1 MAAVVKGFRRL
12 PRKGMC
18 YGNSCRTHVDVTGRI
33 RRGAQRWCKKPLG
46 RWGVLIQQ
54 WMFDLA
60 SFREMQG
67 LSGGQTDK
75 DDEELRE
82 RFAPTGAVV
91 MGRRMFDEGEGPW
104 GDNPPYRMPVF
115 VLTHEDR
122 DTLVKEGGTT
132 FTFVTDGIE
141 SALEQAKAAAG
152 DKNVNIAGGADTVQQ
167 YIRARLLDELEI
179 HLAPLLFGEG
189 IRLFDKMGPEHIEL
203 ENMRVVTSPKVT
215 HLRFRVA
222 K

>member
-1 MAAVVKGFRRL
+1 MGIVTAHMSMSLDGYVAG
-12 PRKGMC
+12 PNAGA
-18 YGNSCRTHVDVTGRI
+18 GN
-33 RRGAQRWCKKPLG
+33 PLG
-46 RWGVLIQQ
+46 DGGVLIQQ

-67 LSGGQTDK
+67 LSGGQTNK
-75 DDEELRE
+75 DDEELRQ

-104 GDNPPYRMPVF
+104 GDNPPFRMPVF
-115 VLTHEDR
+115 VVTHQSRER
-122 DTLVKEGGTT
+122 LVKEGGTT

-141 SALEQAKAAAG
+141 SALEQAKVAAD

-167 YIRARLLDELEI
+167 VIRAGLLDELEI

-189 IRLFDKMGPEHIEL
+189 IRLFDKIGPQHVEL
-203 ENMRVVTSPKVT
+203 ENMRVVASSKVT
-215 HLRFRVA
+215 HLRFRVV

>member
-1 MAAVVKGFRRL
+1 MSMSLDGYVAGPNAWA
-12 PRKGMC
+12 
-18 YGNSCRTHVDVTGRI
+18 GN
-33 RRGAQRWCKKPLG
+33 PLG
-46 RWGVLIQQ
+46 DGGVRIQQ

-67 LSGGQTDK
+67 LTGGQSNK
-75 DDEELRE
+75 DDEELRQ

-104 GDNPPYRMPVF
+104 GDNPSFRMPVF
-115 VLTHEDR
+115 VVTHQPRER
-122 DTLVKEGGTT
+122 LVKEGGTT

-152 DKNVNIAGGADTVQQ
+152 DKDVNIAGGADTVQQ
-167 YIRARLLDELEI
+167 FIRAGLLDELEI

-189 IRLFDKMGPEHIEL
+189 IRLFDKIGPQHVEL
-203 ENMRVVTSPKVT
+203 ENIRVVASPQVT
-215 HLRFRVA
+215 HLRFRVV

>member
-1 MAAVVKGFRRL
+1 MGIVTAHMSMSVDGYVSGPNAGA
-12 PRKGMC
+12 
-18 YGNSCRTHVDVTGRI
+18 GN
-33 RRGAQRWCKKPLG
+33 PLG
-46 RWGVLIQQ
+46 DGGVLIQQ

-60 SFREMQG
+60 SFREIQG
-67 LSGGQTDK
+67 LSGGQTNK
-75 DDEELRE
+75 DDEELRQ
-82 RFAPTGAVV
+82 RFAPTGAAV

-104 GDNPPYRMPVF
+104 GDNPPFRMPVF

-132 FTFVTDGIE
+132 FTFVTAGIE

>member
-1 MAAVVKGFRRL
+1 MSMSLDGYVAGPNAGA
-12 PRKGMC
+12 
-18 YGNSCRTHVDVTGRI
+18 GN
-33 RRGAQRWCKKPLG
+33 PLG
-46 RWGVLIQQ
+46 DGGVRIQQ

-60 SFREMQG
+60 SFREIQG
-67 LSGGQTDK
+67 LSGGQTNA

-91 MGRRMFDEGEGPW
+91 MGRRMFAEGEEPW
-104 GDNPPYRMPVF
+104 GDTPPFRMPVF
-115 VLTHEDR
+115 VITHEAR

-152 DKNVNIAGGADTVQQ
+152 DKNVNIAGGADTVRQFVK
-167 YIRARLLDELEI
+167 AGLLDELEI
-179 HLAPLLFGEG
+179 HLAPVLFGEG
-189 IRLFDKMGPEHIEL
+189 IRLFDKMGPEPIEL
-203 ENMRVVTSPKVT
+203 ESMRVVASPRVT
-215 HLRFRVA
+215 HLRFRVV

>member
-1 MAAVVKGFRRL
+1 
-12 PRKGMC
+12 
-18 YGNSCRTHVDVTGRI
+18 
-33 RRGAQRWCKKPLG
+33 
-46 RWGVLIQQ
+46 VLIQQ

-60 SFREMQG
+60 SFREIQG
-67 LSGGQTDK
+67 LSGGQTNA
-75 DDEELRE
+75 DDEELRQ

-91 MGRRMFDEGEGPW
+91 LGRRMFDEGEGAW
-104 GDNPPYRMPVF
+104 GDNPPFRMPVF

-132 FTFVTDGIE
+132 FTFVTNGIE

-167 YIRARLLDELEI
+167 FIRAGLLDELEI

-203 ENMRVVTSPKVT
+203 ENMRVVSSPKVT

>member
-1 MAAVVKGFRRL
+1 MGIVTAHMSMSVDGYVAG
-12 PRKGMC
+12 PNAGA
-18 YGNSCRTHVDVTGRI
+18 GN
-33 RRGAQRWCKKPLG
+33 PLG
-46 RWGVLIQQ
+46 DEGVSIQQ

-60 SFREMQG
+60 SFREIQA
-67 LSGGQTDK
+67 LTGGQTNK

-91 MGRRMFDEGEGPW
+91 MGRRMFDEGEDPW
-104 GDNPPYRMPVF
+104 GDNPPYHMPVF
-115 VLTHEDR
+115 VVTHEARDR
-122 DTLVKEGGTT
+122 LVKDGGTT

-167 YIRARLLDELEI
+167 FIKAGLLDELEI

-189 IRLFDKMGPEHIEL
+189 IRLFDRMGPEHIEL
-203 ENMRVVTSPKVT
+203 ENIRVVASPRVT
-215 HLRFRVA
+215 HLRFRIV

>member
-1 MAAVVKGFRRL
+1 MGIVTAHMSMSLDGCIAG
-12 PRKGMC
+12 PNAGA
-18 YGNSCRTHVDVTGRI
+18 GN
-33 RRGAQRWCKKPLG
+33 PLG
-46 RWGVLIQQ
+46 DGGVLIQQ

-67 LSGGQTDK
+67 LSGGQTTK
-75 DDEELRE
+75 DDEELRQ

-104 GDNPPYRMPVF
+104 GDYPPFRMPVF
-115 VLTHEDR
+115 VVTHEAR
-122 DTLVKEGGTT
+122 DMLVKEGGTT

-141 SALEQAKAAAG
+141 SSLKHAKAAAG
-152 DKNVNIAGGADTVQQ
+152 DKNVNIAGGAGTVQQ
-167 YIRARLLDELEI
+167 AIRAELLDELEI

-189 IRLFDKMGPEHIEL
+189 IRLFERMGPEPIAL
-203 ENMRVVTSPKVT
+203 EIMRVVASPQVT
-215 HLRFRVA
+215 HLRFRVV

>member
-1 MAAVVKGFRRL
+1 MSMSLDGCIAGPNAGA
-12 PRKGMC
+12 
-18 YGNSCRTHVDVTGRI
+18 GN
-33 RRGAQRWCKKPLG
+33 PLG
-46 RWGVLIQQ
+46 DGGVLIQQ

-67 LSGGQTDK
+67 LTGGQTNK
-75 DDEELRE
+75 DDEELRQ

-104 GDNPPYRMPVF
+104 GDNPPFRMPVF
-115 VLTHEDR
+115 VVTHQPRER
-122 DTLVKEGGTT
+122 LVKEGGTT

-152 DKNVNIAGGADTVQQ
+152 DKDVNIAGGADTVQQ
-167 YIRARLLDELEI
+167 FIRAGLLDELEI

-189 IRLFDKMGPEHIEL
+189 IRLFDKIGPQHVEL
-203 ENMRVVTSPKVT
+203 ENMRVVASPKVT
-215 HLRFRVA
+215 HLRFRVV

>member
-1 MAAVVKGFRRL
+1 MGIVTAHMSMSVDGYVAG
-12 PRKGMC
+12 PNAGA
-18 YGNSCRTHVDVTGRI
+18 GN
-33 RRGAQRWCKKPLG
+33 PLG
-46 RWGVLIQQ
+46 DGGVLIQQ

-60 SFREMQG
+60 SFREIQG
-67 LSGGQTDK
+67 LSGGQTNA
-75 DDEELRE
+75 DDEELRQ

-91 MGRRMFDEGEGPW
+91 LGRRMFDEGEGPW
-104 GDNPPYRMPVF
+104 GDNPPFRMPVF

-132 FTFVTDGIE
+132 FTFVTNGIE

-167 YIRARLLDELEI
+167 FIRAGLLDELEI

-203 ENMRVVTSPKVT
+203 ENMRVVSSPKVT

>member
-1 MAAVVKGFRRL
+1 MTLKGD
-12 PRKGMC
+12 GMGIVTAHMSMSLDGC
-18 YGNSCRTHVDVTGRI
+18 IAGPNAGAGN
-33 RRGAQRWCKKPLG
+33 PLG
-46 RWGVLIQQ
+46 DGGVLIQQ

-67 LSGGQTDK
+67 LTGGQTNK
-75 DDEELRE
+75 DDEELRQ

-91 MGRRMFDEGEGPW
+91 MGRRMFDEGEVPW
-104 GDNPPYRMPVF
+104 GDYPPFRMPVF
-115 VLTHEDR
+115 VVTHQPRER
-122 DTLVKEGGTT
+122 LVKEGGTT

-141 SALEQAKAAAG
+141 SALEQAKVAAG

-167 YIRARLLDELEI
+167 FIRAGLLDELEI

-189 IRLFDKMGPEHIEL
+189 IRLFDKIGPQHVEL
-203 ENMRVVTSPKVT
+203 ENMRVVASPKVT
-215 HLRFRVA
+215 HLRFRVV

>member
-1 MAAVVKGFRRL
+1 MRIVTAHMSMSVDGYVAG
-12 PRKGMC
+12 PNAGA
-18 YGNSCRTHVDVTGRI
+18 GN
-33 RRGAQRWCKKPLG
+33 PLG
-46 RWGVLIQQ
+46 DGGVLIQQ

-60 SFREMQG
+60 SFREIQG
-67 LSGGQTDK
+67 LSGGQTNA
-75 DDEELRE
+75 DDEELRQ

-104 GDNPPYRMPVF
+104 GDNLPFRMPVF

-132 FTFVTDGIE
+132 FTFVTEGIE

-167 YIRARLLDELEI
+167 FIRAGLLDELEI

-203 ENMRVVTSPKVT
+203 ENMRVVTSPRVT

>member
-1 MAAVVKGFRRL
+1 MTLKGD
-12 PRKGMC
+12 GMGIVTAHMSMSLDGC
-18 YGNSCRTHVDVTGRI
+18 IAGPNAGAGN
-33 RRGAQRWCKKPLG
+33 PLG
-46 RWGVLIQQ
+46 DGGVLIQP

-67 LSGGQTDK
+67 LTGGQTNK
-75 DDEELRE
+75 DDEELRQ

-104 GDNPPYRMPVF
+104 GDNPPFRMPVF
-115 VLTHEDR
+115 VVTHQARER
-122 DTLVKEGGTT
+122 LVKEGGTT

-152 DKNVNIAGGADTVQQ
+152 DKDVNIAGGADTVQQ
-167 YIRARLLDELEI
+167 FIRAGLLDELEI

-189 IRLFDKMGPEHIEL
+189 IRLFDKIGPQHVEL
-203 ENMRVVTSPKVT
+203 ENMRVVASPKVT
-215 HLRFRVA
+215 HLRFRVV

>member
-1 MAAVVKGFRRL
+1 MGIVTAHMSMSLDGYVAG
-12 PRKGMC
+12 PNAGA
-18 YGNSCRTHVDVTGRI
+18 GN
-33 RRGAQRWCKKPLG
+33 PLG
-46 RWGVLIQQ
+46 DGGVLIQQ

-60 SFREMQG
+60 SFREIQG
-67 LSGGQTDK
+67 LTGGQTNK
-75 DDEELRE
+75 DDEELRQ

-104 GDNPPYRMPVF
+104 GDNPPFRMPVF
-115 VLTHEDR
+115 VVTHQARER
-122 DTLVKEGGTT
+122 LVKEGGTT

-152 DKNVNIAGGADTVQQ
+152 DKDVNIAGGADTVQQ
-167 YIRARLLDELEI
+167 FIRAGLLDELEI

-189 IRLFDKMGPEHIEL
+189 IRLFDKIGPQHVEL
-203 ENMRVVTSPKVT
+203 ENMRVVASPKVT
-215 HLRFRVA
+215 HLRFRVV

>member
-1 MAAVVKGFRRL
+1 MSLDGYVAGPNA
-12 PRKGMC
+12 
-18 YGNSCRTHVDVTGRI
+18 
-33 RRGAQRWCKKPLG
+33 GADNPLG
-46 RWGVLIQQ
+46 DGGVRIQQ

-60 SFREMQG
+60 SFREIQG
-67 LSGGQTDK
+67 LTGGQTNK

-104 GDNPPYRMPVF
+104 GDNPPYHMPVF
-115 VLTHEDR
+115 VVTHQAR

-141 SALEQAKAAAG
+141 SALQQAKAAAG
-152 DKNVNIAGGADTVQQ
+152 DKNVNIAGGAGTVQQ
-167 YIRARLLDELEI
+167 FIRAGLLDELEI

-189 IRLFDKMGPEHIEL
+189 SRLFEGMGPEPIEL
-203 ENMRVVTSPKVT
+203 ENIRVVASPKVT
-215 HLRFRVA
+215 HLRFRVV

>member
-1 MAAVVKGFRRL
+1 MGIVTAYMSMSVDGYVAG
-12 PRKGMC
+12 PNAGA
-18 YGNSCRTHVDVTGRI
+18 GN
-33 RRGAQRWCKKPLG
+33 PLG
-46 RWGVLIQQ
+46 DEGVHIQQ

-67 LSGGQTDK
+67 LTGGQTNT

-91 MGRRMFDEGEGPW
+91 MGRRMFDEGEDPW
-104 GDNPPYRMPVF
+104 GDNPPFRMPVF
-115 VLTHEDR
+115 VVTHEARDR
-122 DTLVKEGGTT
+122 LVKEGGTT

-141 SALEQAKAAAG
+141 SALEHAKAAAG

-167 YIRARLLDELEI
+167 FIKAGLLDELEI
-179 HLAPLLFGEG
+179 HLAPLLFGQG
-189 IRLFDKMGPEHIEL
+189 IRLFDRRGPEHIEL
-203 ENMRVVTSPKVT
+203 ENIRVVASPRVT
-215 HLRFRVA
+215 HLRFRIV